1 MDQYAHDADL
11 LDLDWSAPMTISR
24 RPLLLGAAVAAGTL
38 AATALPA
45 SAASAAGASRSGP
58 KPTVVL
64 VHGAF
69 ADASSWSAVASR
81 LQKAGYPVVAPANPL
96 RGLIKDGAYLTALL
110 ATIEGPK
117 VVVGHSYGG
126 AVISQATAG
135 DASVKALVY
144 VAAFMPDKGEQL
156 GELAARFPGSQ
167 LGDALQPLPDGAGGT
182 DLAIQT
188 AKFHAVFT
196 ADLPVATS
204 ALMGASQRP
213 ISAAAFTDAATAAA
227 WRDIPSWA
235 VVAAQDR
242 AIAPDLERFEAKRAG
257 SHTTVV
263 DSSHVAMV
271 SHPDLV
277 TKVVK
282 SAAAATC

>member
-1 MDQYAHDADL
+1 M
-11 LDLDWSAPMTISR
+11 SISR
-24 RPLLLGAAVAAGTL
+24 RPLLLGAAATAGAL

-45 SAASAAGASRSGP
+45 SAAPATGGKPTAP

-69 ADASSWSAVASR
+69 ADASSWSAVTSR
-81 LQKAGYPVVAPANPL
+81 LQKAGYTVVAPANPL
-96 RGLIKDGAYLTALL
+96 RGLTSDAAYLSALL
-110 ATIEGPK
+110 KTIDGPK

-126 AVISQATAG
+126 AVITQATAG
-135 DASVKALVY
+135 DPSVKALVY
-144 VAAFMPDKGEQL
+144 IAAFVPDKGEQL

-167 LGDALQPLPDGAGGT
+167 LNDALQPLPDGSGGT

-196 ADLPVATS
+196 ADLPASTS
-204 ALMGASQRP
+204 ALLGASQRP
-213 ISAAAFTDAATAAA
+213 ISAAAFTDVTTAAA
-227 WRDIPSWA
+227 WHDIPSWA

-257 SHTTVV
+257 SHTVVV
-263 DSSHVAMV
+263 DASHVVMI

-277 TKVVK
+277 TKVIK
-282 SAAAATC
+282 SAASATS

>member
-1 MDQYAHDADL
+1 
-11 LDLDWSAPMTISR
+11 MTISR
-24 RPLLLGAAVAAGTL
+24 RPLLLGAVVAAGTL

-45 SAASAAGASRSGP
+45 SAASATGGTHSKP

-69 ADASSWSAVASR
+69 ADASSWSAVTSR
-81 LQKAGYPVVAPANPL
+81 LQKAGYTVVAPANPL
-96 RGLIKDGAYLTALL
+96 RGLTSDAAYISAILK
-110 ATIEGPK
+110 TIDGPK

-126 AVISQATAG
+126 AVITQAAAG

-144 VAAFMPDKGEQL
+144 VAAFVPDKGEQL
-156 GELAARFPGSQ
+156 GELGARFPGSQ
-167 LGDALQPLPDGAGGT
+167 LSDALQPLPDGAGGT

-196 ADLPVATS
+196 ADLPAATS
-204 ALMGASQRP
+204 ALLGASQRP
-213 ISAAAFTDAATAAA
+213 ISAAAFTDVATAAA

-263 DSSHVAMV
+263 DSSHVVMI

-277 TKVVK
+277 TKVIK
-282 SAAAATC
+282 SAATATS